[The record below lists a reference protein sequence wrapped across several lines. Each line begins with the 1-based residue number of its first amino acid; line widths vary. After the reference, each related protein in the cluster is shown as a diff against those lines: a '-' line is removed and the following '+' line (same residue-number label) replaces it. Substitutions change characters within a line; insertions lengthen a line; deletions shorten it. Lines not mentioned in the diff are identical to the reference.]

1 MPCQLGD
8 SVVPT
13 RPHKKPAHRKSQ
25 LPRSGRP
32 SDRNANTLPANAS
45 EPKSAPAPLPFV
57 CQLWA
62 PPEDPSYRSRFLVH
76 RLSSASGL
84 EVPYSDSDPKKT
96 QSSSDQKGGEGEKK
110 MEPFPEPR
118 HWYEV
123 VGTLASERS
132 CCHWCTLPAFTS
144 LGLPQRNSFDSF
156 VTGVQRGKFRK
167 IGPHHYP
174 LAGRTKWPE
183 FRMYTGRTLVQR
195 LGSKLNGSWPRV
207 SQSKDSMQNVFK
219 KNVCPVRQSC
229 GISDT
234 KIQRVPESP

>member
-1 MPCQLGD
+1 MQLACKGNLVPKTAFSGNSGRPVGKKNMNVESFHTRYHRIIAMMLKKPQFSVKENYNRLICSVHLEVGMPCQLGD

-13 RPHKKPAHRKSQ
+13 HPHKKPAHRKSQ

-62 PPEDPSYRSRFLVH
+62 PPEDPSYRSRCLAH

-84 EVPYSDSDPKKT
+84 EVPSQTRDSCSDPKKT

-156 VTGVQRGKFRK
+156 VTGVQRGKF
-167 IGPHHYP
+167 
-174 LAGRTKWPE
+174 
-183 FRMYTGRTLVQR
+183 
-195 LGSKLNGSWPRV
+195 
-207 SQSKDSMQNVFK
+207 
-219 KNVCPVRQSC
+219 
-229 GISDT
+229 
-234 KIQRVPESP
+234 

>member
-1 MPCQLGD
+1 
-8 SVVPT
+8 
-13 RPHKKPAHRKSQ
+13 
-25 LPRSGRP
+25 
-32 SDRNANTLPANAS
+32 
-45 EPKSAPAPLPFV
+45 
-57 CQLWA
+57 
-62 PPEDPSYRSRFLVH
+62 
-76 RLSSASGL
+76 
-84 EVPYSDSDPKKT
+84 
-96 QSSSDQKGGEGEKK
+96 

-156 VTGVQRGKFRK
+156 LTGVQRGKIRK

-174 LAGRTKWPE
+174 LAGRTKRPE

-207 SQSKDSMQNVFK
+207 SQSKDSIQNVFK
-219 KNVCPVRQSC
+219 KCPPSQTVLWHIRHKDPTSARVAMKFRNLPTNEAFEETHLHCC
-229 GISDT
+229 G
-234 KIQRVPESP
+234 QCGL